1 MMGTNSN
8 VKTVDVRITPM
19 GMASTFIVEDIVEDI
34 VERATDPLTRTPGE
48 EPVQA
53 GIQNRKI
60 KTNPAN
66 AFIPRARSPRN
77 SRSYG
82 SY

>member
-1 MMGTNSN
+1 MGTNSN
-8 VKTVDVRITPM
+8 VKTVDVQITPM
-19 GMASTFIVEDIVEDI
+19 GMASTFIVEDI

-53 GIQNRKI
+53 GIQNRKM